1 VSFLLL
7 SEANKETKVAA
18 EALAPAATNA
28 ERRDLCVGLL
38 SHAMFDAP
46 GRLMGAPYF
55 AAP

>member
-1 VSFLLL
+1 M

-46 GRLMGAPYF
+46 GRLMGAPCF